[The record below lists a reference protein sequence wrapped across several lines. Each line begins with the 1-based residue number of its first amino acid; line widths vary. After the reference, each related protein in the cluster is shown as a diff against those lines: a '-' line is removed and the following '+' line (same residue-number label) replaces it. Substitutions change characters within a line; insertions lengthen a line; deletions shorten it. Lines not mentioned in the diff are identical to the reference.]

1 MNMGEEKFYVTA
13 AIPYVNAPPHMGH
26 ALEFVQADTIARF
39 QRLSGAD
46 VFFVTGAD
54 ENALKNV
61 LAAKKQKKSVKAL
74 CDENT
79 KKFVEFIK
87 ILNISINEFR
97 RGSDKKLHWPGVW
110 ELWKRCDKAEDIYKK
125 SYKGFYCVGCES
137 FKTKRDLV
145 NGFCPYHKEKPELVE
160 EENYFFKLSK
170 YQKIIEKLIE
180 ADEVKVIPEHR
191 KKEILTFIKMG
202 LEDFSISRSQK
213 RARGW
218 GIPVPGDE
226 SQIIYVWYDA
236 LTIYLTAI
244 GLSYDNEL
252 LRRWWPAQL
261 HEIGKDIIRFHAVY
275 WIGMLLSAHLSLPRE
290 IFVHGFITSGGH
302 KMSKSL
308 GNVVDP
314 MEIIKKYGSE
324 GLRFYLLREIPAYQD
339 GDFTERRFK
348 EVYNSDL
355 ANGLGNLF
363 ARVTTL
369 VKRYFNGRVPKA
381 QNPYE
386 VPKIGL
392 FEKLEVYQKHY
403 EKSLGEYKFN
413 EALVGVFSFIADCD
427 KYIDINQPWVL
438 AKTEQKERLAQV
450 TFNLLEGLHQIGW
463 FLLPFLP
470 KTSVEIGKRLGVE
483 GLQKTNPHI
492 EEADALLG
500 TGAKITVGKPLF
512 PRI

>member
-1 MNMGEEKFYVTA
+1 
-13 AIPYVNAPPHMGH
+13 
-26 ALEFVQADTIARF
+26 
-39 QRLSGAD
+39 
-46 VFFVTGAD
+46 
-54 ENALKNV
+54 
-61 LAAKKQKKSVKAL
+61 
-74 CDENT
+74 
-79 KKFVEFIK
+79 
-87 ILNISINEFR
+87 
-97 RGSDKKLHWPGVW
+97 
-110 ELWKRCDKAEDIYKK
+110 
-125 SYKGFYCVGCES
+125 
-137 FKTKRDLV
+137 
-145 NGFCPYHKEKPELVE
+145 
-160 EENYFFKLSK
+160 
-170 YQKIIEKLIE
+170 
-180 ADEVKVIPEHR
+180 
-191 KKEILTFIKMG
+191 
-202 LEDFSISRSQK
+202 
-213 RARGW
+213 
-218 GIPVPGDE
+218 
-226 SQIIYVWYDA
+226 
-236 LTIYLTAI
+236 
-244 GLSYDNEL
+244 
-252 LRRWWPAQL
+252 
-261 HEIGKDIIRFHAVY
+261 
-275 WIGMLLSAHLSLPRE
+275 
-290 IFVHGFITSGGH
+290 
-302 KMSKSL
+302 
-308 GNVVDP
+308 
-314 MEIIKKYGSE
+314 
-324 GLRFYLLREIPAYQD
+324 LRFYLLREIPAYQD

-470 KTSVEIGKRLGVE
+470 KTSAEIGKRLGVE

-492 EEADALLG
+492 EEADVLLG
-500 TGAKITVGKPLF
+500 TGVKITVGKPLF